1 MSDPVRQAALDI
13 LLHLDQ
19 SNQTLDACLEER
31 VTETHLSS
39 RRDRNFIYAL
49 VFGVLRHRGR
59 LDWILSRCSDKS
71 LKKLD
76 TAVLGSLR
84 LGLFQIQFM
93 DRVPAS
99 AAVNT
104 SVDLAK
110 NTVGPWTGGF
120 VNAILRRAIREAD
133 RISYPNPEKDPV
145 GWMRSFH
152 SLPQW
157 LAKRWQR
164 AHGARKAFL
173 LAAESGQRAPL
184 TLRTNTLK
192 CSRNELITA
201 LEKEEF
207 QVAPGTIAS
216 QSLHVEVSPK
226 PVMETKPFEKGWF
239 QVQDEAAQLV
249 TELLA
254 PRPGQAVLD
263 ACAGLGG
270 KTGHIAQMMENQG
283 TLVAMDRGPEKL
295 ARLREEMTRLGVQL
309 VTCREQ
315 DIICVVD
322 PGLHGQF
329 DRVLLD
335 APCSGMGVIRRNP
348 DMKWRM
354 TPAVIAEQGLRQL
367 NLLQKAASWVKPGG
381 ILVYS
386 VCSTEPEETEQVIS
400 QFMNGYP
407 TFELESTEK
416 FLPQAAHRFVMP
428 NGVLQTDPIESD
440 LDGFYAARF
449 CKKLESE

>member
-1 MSDPVRQAALDI
+1 MSDLVRQAALDI

-19 SNQTLDACLEER
+19 SNQTLDTCLEER
-31 VTETHLSS
+31 VTETVFPS

-76 TAVLGSLR
+76 AAVLGCLR
-84 LGLFQIQFM
+84 LGLFQIQNM
-93 DRVPAS
+93 DRVPDS

-104 SVDLAK
+104 SVELAK
-110 NTVGPWTGGF
+110 EAVGPWTGGF

-133 RISYPNPEKDPV
+133 RISYPNPDKDFV
-145 GWMRSFH
+145 GWLSAYH
-152 SLPQW
+152 SIPIW
-157 LAKRWQR
+157 LARRWQK
-164 AHGARKAFL
+164 AHGTEKARL
-173 LAAESGQRAPL
+173 LAPASNKRAPL
-184 TLRTNTLK
+184 TLRANTLK
-192 CSRNELITA
+192 CSREELIEA
-201 LEKEEF
+201 LEKEDF
-207 QVAPGTIAS
+207 TASAGTMTSTAV
-216 QSLHVEVSPK
+216 HVEVAPR
-226 PVMETKPFEKGWF
+226 PVMTTRPFLDGWF
-239 QVQDEAAQLV
+239 QVQDEAAQLI

-254 PRPGQAVLD
+254 PRPGQTVLD

-270 KTGHIAQMMENQG
+270 KTGHIAQMMENKG

-295 ARLREEMTRLGVQL
+295 VRLREEMIRLGVQI

-348 DMKWRM
+348 DVKWRM
-354 TPAVIAEQGLRQL
+354 TPAAIKKQGFRQL

-381 ILVYS
+381 RLVYS
-386 VCSTEPEETEQVIS
+386 VCSTEPEETDEVVR
-400 QFMNGYP
+400 QFIADCP
-407 TFELESTEK
+407 DFELESAETS
-416 FLPQAAHRFVMP
+416 LSQAARQFITSE
-428 NGVLQTDPIESD
+428 GILRTDPAESN

-449 CKKLESE
+449 CKRTESS